1 MKTETNHPRSARSL
15 SVTLTIAFLILSVVA
30 LLASGGL
37 QLFFN
42 IQTQQQ
48 AISSQQESIAQSAAN
63 TVSSFIEEKFSVLS
77 TAAWMTNLS
86 AASPDQQTQILES
99 LLASQSEFRQLAV
112 FDSHNDETAVA
123 SRVQINIS
131 AASVTFSGHVTSN
144 MLAQTQKGQNYISPV
159 YFDEATNEPLVV
171 MAIPE
176 IDALGNFQGI
186 LIAELKLASMW
197 NLVDGLKVGNTG
209 YAYVVN
215 KQGNLIAF
223 RDTNRAMKG
232 EKVGTI
238 KPVNEFILNP
248 ASTPENETSTYTG
261 INGTEV
267 VGTYASL
274 GTPDW
279 AVVTELPWQEA
290 YQRSIQNIEVS
301 IAILLVIAV
310 LAGLMGTLVA
320 RRLAEP
326 LLDLST
332 VATEVAGGNLE
343 VVAKADGPEEIVRV
357 ASTFNT
363 MTSRLRE
370 LIGTLE
376 QRVTERT
383 KALATSAEVSRRIST
398 ILDQHQ
404 LVVEVVEQIKNAFG
418 YYHAHI
424 YLLDEASGDLVMAG
438 GTGEAGQIM
447 LANGH
452 RIPNGKGLVGRAAK
466 MNTAL
471 LVPDVSQDPYWLS
484 NPLLPET
491 KSEAVVPIAIGEQVL
506 GVLDV
511 QHNVAD
517 GLQQEDVDLLQ
528 SIANQMAIAVRN
540 AQMYFQVQERAER
553 EALVTSISQK
563 IQSTTTVESALQ
575 VTIRELGSA
584 LGSEE
589 IRVILEAPGQV
600 DGQNNN

>member
-123 SRVQINIS
+123 SRVQINLS
-131 AASVTFSGHVTSN
+131 AASATFNGHVTSN

>member
-232 EKVGTI
+232 EKVSTI

-248 ASTPENETSTYTG
+248 ASTPANEASTYTG

-326 LLDLST
+326 LLDLSI
-332 VATEVAGGNLE
+332 VAAEVAGGNLE

>member
-123 SRVQINIS
+123 SRVQINLS
-131 AASVTFSGHVTSN
+131 AASATFNGHVTSN

-326 LLDLST
+326 LLDLSI
-332 VATEVAGGNLE
+332 VAAEVAGGNLE

>member
-232 EKVGTI
+232 EKVSTI

-248 ASTPENETSTYTG
+248 ASTPANEASTYTG

>member
-48 AISSQQESIAQSAAN
+48 AISSQQELIAQSAAN

-123 SRVQINIS
+123 SRVQINLS
-131 AASVTFSGHVTSN
+131 VASVTFSGHVTSN

-248 ASTPENETSTYTG
+248 ASTPENEASTYTG

-267 VGTYASL
+267 VGTYAPL